1 MSDTPPHTTCK
12 TPTGNT
18 CALVAFPKK
27 SQPVARVSYAFSL
40 ADFFLAYRCLSYMK
54 NCRDPDYRYSCPKC
68 TLLRSKSPFNLFYF
82 SWTLESAQKFPFFS
96 LGEIINCCPN
106 KHTTAHSNFRRAWT
120 NVHEGVIQTRFIPFC
135 QDSLSRNIL
144 RATFQ
149 KPGRPLVASGQS
161 GTIQFNP
168 RAETRPRPEWVGLGK
183 TELISSRGPEP
194 DCDEEIAL
202 NTNVFSTDYW
212 FDENCSRID
221 RVRAL
226 FCSLCQNKWNK

>member
-1 MSDTPPHTTCK
+1 MHPLKVEVT
-12 TPTGNT
+12 
-18 CALVAFPKK
+18 L
-27 SQPVARVSYAFSL
+27 QPFL
-40 ADFFLAYRCLSYMK
+40 FFLNSRKRTKVS
-54 NCRDPDYRYSCPKC
+54 
-68 TLLRSKSPFNLFYF
+68 LFF
-82 SWTLESAQKFPFFS
+82 

-168 RAETRPRPEWVGLGK
+168 RAETRPRPELVGLGK

-202 NTNVFSTDYW
+202 NTNVFSTDY
-212 FDENCSRID
+212 
-221 RVRAL
+221 
-226 FCSLCQNKWNK
+226 